1 MELKETIALRV
12 DDKRKLFYVGCSES
26 YRSQNTDIAKLVQ
39 TMEINREL
47 RESCQKQSGGDS
59 AKRTSEQSVDMGNC
73 VAPAKVQHIIL
84 KQVFHSC
91 LWISLFIW
99 AWKHSGGQKASS
111 NNDKGGN
118 IKCIASIP
126 IVDVSKAGIITM
138 VTKYF
143 IHNRRKLFYQQAG
156 MVAKPAVKQLACR
169 FESLVKQHSDD
180 GM

>member
-1 MELKETIALRV
+1 
-12 DDKRKLFYVGCSES
+12 
-26 YRSQNTDIAKLVQ
+26 
-39 TMEINREL
+39 
-47 RESCQKQSGGDS
+47 
-59 AKRTSEQSVDMGNC
+59 MGNC

-84 KQVFHSC
+84 KQAFHSC
-91 LWISLFIW
+91 LRISLFIW
-99 AWKHSGGQKASS
+99 AWKHSGKASW
-111 NNDKGGN
+111 NNEKGGN

-126 IVDVSKAGIITM
+126 IVEISKAGIITM